1 MASLLSVENL
11 QVQFQTKKGINTAVD
26 GVSFSVEKGRN
37 CRRVRMRKKCHIHVY
52 PSASWKQRPDFRRQH
67 QTGWKRTDRAS
78 GERDV
83 QDPWK

>member
-26 GVSFSVEKGRN
+26 GVSFSRQDPRN

-52 PSASWKQRPDFRRQH
+52 PSASWKQRPDFRR
-67 QTGWKRTDRAS
+67 
-78 GERDV
+78 
-83 QDPWK
+83 